1 MSESE
6 FEACFA
12 KAARFV
18 AEMDEHDGWA
28 DRNLS
33 TIIAALQAGLID
45 PSNNAHFDALVMLI
59 DLREIVKNGGRAHA

>member
-1 MSESE
+1 
-6 FEACFA
+6 
-12 KAARFV
+12 V
-18 AEMDEHDGWA
+18 LIGDGWA

-33 TIIAALQAGLID
+33 TIIAALQAGLLD